1 MFDVV
6 QDNVIEK
13 VVNNRNENVCTY
25 LYKISLIFNNN
36 NKIVFILKD
45 IQGICDD
52 LLVTTMKSYVQTQ
65 RDDILIM
72 VCKLDIKK

>member
-6 QDNVIEK
+6 TDNVIEK
-13 VVNNRNENVCTY
+13 VVNNRNENVSFQ
-25 LYKISLIFNNN
+25 LQNFLSKKSLRTDLF
-36 NKIVFILKD
+36 KKD

-52 LLVTTMKSYVQTQ
+52 LLVTKMRSYVQTQ

-72 VCKLDIKK
+72 VCKLEVKK

>member
-13 VVNNRNENVCTY
+13 VVNNRNENVYTY

-36 NKIVFILKD
+36 INNQLYLRIYKVFVMI
-45 IQGICDD
+45 
-52 LLVTTMKSYVQTQ
+52 Y
-65 RDDILIM
+65 
-72 VCKLDIKK
+72 

>member
-25 LYKISLIFNNN
+25 LYKISLIFNN
-36 NKIVFILKD
+36 IVFILKD